1 MGQSQF
7 FSPKKGSSVIDF
19 SHFLPVSLNLFVR
32 SFVLF
37 VLFCLFLCLSANLKL
52 STFILKRKHSSI
64 RQLRLQLRS
73 PNIALGRMSRRPGQ
87 RMEGLLR
94 VSRHFCSSS
103 LRDLLAA
110 GYLLPHLREL
120 KVG

>member
-1 MGQSQF
+1 MSNKISGA
-7 FSPKKGSSVIDF
+7 
-19 SHFLPVSLNLFVR
+19 
-32 SFVLF
+32 SFVE
-37 VLFCLFLCLSANLKL
+37 
-52 STFILKRKHSSI
+52 
-64 RQLRLQLRS
+64 QLRLQLRS

-110 GYLLPHLREL
+110 GYLLPHLKEL
-120 KVG
+120 KVGVWIDIQGESGKFSGKKSQLMS